1 MEINHPAILSGSLF
15 METHM
20 WHGNEIKLRQY
31 LGEGQWTLLVD
42 GHEARAMT

>member
-1 MEINHPAILSGSLF
+1 
-15 METHM
+15 M
-20 WHGNEIKLRQY
+20 WHGNESKLRQY